1 MAKALGLILTAALAG
16 TSAAAELTLDVSRTL
31 PDAPTRNQADA
42 GSCHSFA
49 ATGLVES
56 ALYRQY
62 GLRLRLSEADLFVGR
77 IVTDKDYYDE
87 AAAAMR
93 RAQGSGKPPKEV
105 EVSEGGHPSSDVD
118 FVLGRGMATN
128 FAADYATMMLS
139 YRRMRDAEQ
148 RTMAGIARDNA
159 DYAPGGNSF
168 QKWYF
173 NTFVPLFYDPG
184 AHWAELQTKPQSRKI
199 TEMALLGGPENA
211 KRLAAE
217 RELVK
222 KALAGF
228 KKAEASFARHKPT
241 SGTAKDPKLCRAA
254 GQKAGAWVRGQLEK
268 GRPVAISMGVGG
280 AQEWGSQ
287 PDEPDID
294 DSNHAFLITGLASE
308 KGKVT
313 LVTRNSWGGRNP
325 GVGEDRFC
333 RIYAAATLTA
343 PNDPPAGDGKPTKA
357 PAGLYELDL
366 KNLARK

>member
-1 MAKALGLILTAALAG
+1 MAHGLALVLAAAFSVTSTAADLAV
-16 TSAAAELTLDVSRTL
+16 DVSHTL
-31 PDAPTRNQADA
+31 PDAPTRNQSDA

-62 GLRLRLSEADLFVGR
+62 GVRLRLSEADLFVGR
-77 IVTDKDYYDE
+77 IVTDKDYYEE
-87 AAAAMR
+87 AAAAIR
-93 RAQGSGKPPKEV
+93 KVQGTGQAPKDV
-105 EVSEGGHPSSDVD
+105 DVSEGGHPSADVD

-139 YRRMRDAEQ
+139 YRRMRDAEL
-148 RTMAGIARDNA
+148 RTMRGIARDNA
-159 DYAPGGNSF
+159 DYAPGGNAF

-184 AHWAELQTKPQSRKI
+184 QHWAELQTKPQSRAI
-199 TEMALLGGPENA
+199 TQMALLGGPDNA
-211 KRLAAE
+211 KKLAAE

-228 KKAEASFARHKPT
+228 KKVEASFSHHKPT
-241 SGTAKDPKLCRAA
+241 SDTVKKPEACRAA
-254 GQKAGAWVRGQLEK
+254 GKKAGAWVRAQLEK

-287 PDEPDID
+287 PDDPDLD
-294 DSNHAFLITGLASE
+294 ASNHAFLITGLSE
-308 KGKVT
+308 EGGKAT
-313 LVTRNSWGGRNP
+313 LVTRNSWGGDNP

-357 PAGLYELDL
+357 PAGLYELDV

>member
-1 MAKALGLILTAALAG
+1 MNRALGLFLTAALAG
-16 TSAAAELTLDVSRTL
+16 TAGAADLALDVSHTL
-31 PDAPTRNQADA
+31 PDAPTRNQSDA

-93 RAQGSGKPPKEV
+93 KVQGTGRAPKDV
-105 EVSEGGHPSSDVD
+105 DVSEGGHPSADLD
-118 FVLGRGMATN
+118 YVLGRGMATN
-128 FAADYATMMLS
+128 FSADYATMMLS
-139 YRRMRDAEQ
+139 YRRMRDAER
-148 RTMAGIARDNA
+148 RTMEGIARDNA
-159 DYAPGGNSF
+159 DYAPRGNAF

-184 AHWAELQTKPQSRKI
+184 RHWAELQTRPQSRAI
-199 TEMALLGGPENA
+199 TQMALLGGPDNA
-211 KRLAAE
+211 KKLAGE

-228 KKAEASFARHKPT
+228 KKEAASFAHHKPT
-241 SGTAKDPKLCRAA
+241 TDTAKKAELCRAA
-254 GQKAGAWVRGQLEK
+254 GQKAGAWVRGQLAK
-268 GRPVAISMGVGG
+268 GRPVAISMGLGG

-287 PDEPDID
+287 PDDPDLD
-294 DSNHAFLITGLASE
+294 DSNHAFLVTGLSE
-308 KGKVT
+308 EGGKAAF
-313 LVTRNSWGGRNP
+313 VTRNSWGGKNP
-325 GVGEDRFC
+325 GVAEDRWC
-333 RIYAAATLTA
+333 RIYAAATLTT
-343 PNDPPAGDGKPTKA
+343 PNDPPAGDGTVTKA
-357 PAGLYELDL
+357 PGGLYELDV